1 MSLNNKGFTLV
12 ELMVVVMIVA
22 ILAAIALP
30 SYQQYGRRA
39 AVSAAQQ
46 EMLKLAEQL
55 ERHKGKNFSYKGFNP
70 EYLYKD
76 AGGTTVSA
84 YTATSS
90 KLTLPITAAASGI
103 QYTVYLRDGID
114 PTLLLDSTAALGQQ
128 WVILAEANSKVNY
141 GAGCTDCNSLQ
152 DQNFSLL
159 LSSTGLRCMTKDKL
173 VEGAALTAANL
184 AKPKPCGANSE
195 DW

>member
-39 AVSAAQQ
+39 AASAAQQ
-46 EMLKLAEQL
+46 EMLKMAEQL
-55 ERHKGKNFSYKGFNP
+55 ERHKGKNFSYKGFNA

-76 AGGTTVSA
+76 AGGTTASA

-90 KLTLPITAAASGI
+90 KLTIPLTATAGGI
-103 QYTVYLRDGID
+103 QYTLYLRDGSD
-114 PTLLLDSTAALGQQ
+114 PTILLDSSAALGQQ

-141 GAGCTDCNSLQ
+141 GAGCTTCNSLQ
-152 DQNFSLL
+152 DKNYSLL
-159 LSSTGLRCMTKDKL
+159 LSSTGIKCMTKDKL
-173 VEGAALTAANL
+173 IASEALTVANL
-184 AKPKPCGANSE
+184 ALAKPCGANSE
-195 DW
+195 EW

>member
-1 MSLNNKGFTLV
+1 MSQSNRGFTLV

-39 AVSAAQQ
+39 AVSAAEQ
-46 EMLKLAEQL
+46 EMLKMAEQL

-76 AGGTTVSA
+76 TGGSTLPA
-84 YTATSS
+84 YTSSASELNTPLTATG
-90 KLTLPITAAASGI
+90 ASI
-103 QYTVYLRDGID
+103 QYKIYLRDGSD
-114 PTLLLDSTAALGQQ
+114 PTLLLDSSSALGQR

-141 GAGCTDCNSLQ
+141 GAGCTTCNSLQ
-152 DQNFSLL
+152 DKNYSLL
-159 LSSTGLRCMTKDKL
+159 LSSTGIKCMTKDKL
-173 VEGAALTAANL
+173 IASEALTVANL
-184 AKPKPCGANSE
+184 ALAKPCGANSE
-195 DW
+195 EW

>member
-46 EMLKLAEQL
+46 EMLKMAEQL
-55 ERHKGKNFSYKGFNP
+55 ERHKGKNFSYKGFNA

-76 AGGTTVSA
+76 TGGTTASA

-90 KLTLPITAAASGI
+90 KLTIPLTATAGGI
-103 QYTVYLRDGID
+103 QYTLYLRDGSD
-114 PTLLLDSTAALGQQ
+114 PTILLDSSAALGQQ
-128 WVILAEANSKVNY
+128 WVILAEANSKINY
-141 GAGCTDCNSLQ
+141 GSGCTTCNSLQ
-152 DQNFSLL
+152 DKNYNLL
-159 LSSTGLRCMTKDKL
+159 LSSSGIRCMTEDKL
-173 VEGAALTAANL
+173 IASEALTVANL
-184 AKPKPCGANSE
+184 ALAKPCGANSE